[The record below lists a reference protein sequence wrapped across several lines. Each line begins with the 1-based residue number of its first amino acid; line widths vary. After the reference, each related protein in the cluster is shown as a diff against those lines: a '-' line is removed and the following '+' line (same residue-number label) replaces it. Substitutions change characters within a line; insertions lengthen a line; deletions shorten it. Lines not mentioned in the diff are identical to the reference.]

1 MANLSTSYQDSEGNH
16 VDLSGES
23 VQEIAEQLAE
33 DERVN
38 LTVRD
43 EAGFVRGW
51 VHGRNDWR
59 AQ

>member
-1 MANLSTSYQDSEGNH
+1 MELNASYTDTNGNQI
-16 VDLSGES
+16 DLTGATVE
-23 VQEIAEQLAE
+23 EIAQQLGE

-43 EAGFVRGW
+43 EQGSVRGW

>member
-1 MANLSTSYQDSEGNH
+1 MT
-16 VDLSGES
+16 LSGNYWNTNGDE
-23 VQEIAEQLAE
+23 VILEGETVEEIAAQLDE

-38 LTVRD
+38 VTVRD